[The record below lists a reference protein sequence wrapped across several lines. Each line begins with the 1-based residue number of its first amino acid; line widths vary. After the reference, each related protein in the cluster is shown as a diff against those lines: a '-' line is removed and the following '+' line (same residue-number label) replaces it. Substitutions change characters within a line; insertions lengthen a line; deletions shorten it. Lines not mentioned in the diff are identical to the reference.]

1 MYIFVTPRLA
11 KTTWEFIMYEELNRE
26 IRVLLAK
33 EYEMHVNTD
42 GVFGTEE
49 AMTEIRLEIEQLV
62 IMRKLAENL

>member
-1 MYIFVTPRLA
+1 
-11 KTTWEFIMYEELNRE
+11 MYEELNRE

-49 AMTEIRLEIEQLV
+49 AMTEIRTEIEQLV